1 MCCHAR
7 HVSTRA
13 ACTTR
18 DAWVEG
24 GTRST
29 YLREL
34 ERVGICEGSRIALGA
49 CQTCSMTVSAVDDLE
64 SRLQEHLKSSHT
76 IQFELGGGGMSRTF
90 VAEERALNRR
100 VVIKVLNPGLAATVS
115 VERFQREIM
124 VVAKLNHPNIVPVL
138 TASEIDALPYFIMP
152 YIEGES
158 LRSRIARGPL
168 SLRETVV
175 ILKDVARALAYAHS
189 AGIVHR
195 DI

>member
-1 MCCHAR
+1 
-7 HVSTRA
+7 
-13 ACTTR
+13 
-18 DAWVEG
+18 
-24 GTRST
+24 
-29 YLREL
+29 
-34 ERVGICEGSRIALGA
+34 
-49 CQTCSMTVSAVDDLE
+49 
-64 SRLQEHLKSSHT
+64 
-76 IQFELGGGGMSRTF
+76 
-90 VAEERALNRR
+90 
-100 VVIKVLNPGLAATVS
+100 
-115 VERFQREIM
+115 M

-195 DI
+195 DIKPDNILLSGAAAMVTDFGVAKAVTAARQRGTLREGQTITGVGISLGTPQYMA